1 MNEEGVTTNV
11 MHLTF
16 EADEPVPAVLP
27 RSYGESKFI
36 IILTLTRPLRRKLR
50 MRCFSD
56 VSTVKESSF

>member
-27 RSYGESKFI
+27 RSYGESEFINFLKFKLI
-36 IILTLTRPLRRKLR
+36 NQILDYYTHTRFEPVVED
-50 MRCFSD
+50 FY
-56 VSTVKESSF
+56 V